1 MSAPYPWLAHSWR
14 RLLQSKARPMQA
26 LLISGP
32 AGVGKNALARAWA
45 QALLCEASLADGEAC
60 GVCGACHW
68 FIAGTHPDYRVLTLQ
83 EKENK
88 EGERKLA
95 TAIDVEQARETIDFV
110 QLSTYRAGR
119 RVVLIEPADTL
130 NLAAANALLKV
141 LEEPPLNTCFLLVS
155 DQPRRLL
162 PTLRSRCTGLDV
174 GLPPQHDAL
183 LWLRSQQ
190 MEDAEEMLAVAGG
203 APLIA
208 MSWQENG
215 QLALR
220 SEVLQVLSR
229 PDRLDPVA
237 RAEDWKNLHPRTWQ
251 VFAYKWLC
259 DMLAARLLCN
269 ARFNPDFSE
278 ILLKLGKHADLAGL
292 LSLARMHAEQGRYV
306 THPLNRQLQLEAW
319 LIHYKHIFE
328 EGNKP

>member
-1 MSAPYPWLAHSWR
+1 MSAPYPWLALPWR
-14 RLLQSKARPMQA
+14 RLLENKSHPAQA

-32 AGVGKNALARAWA
+32 SGVGKGALARAWA
-45 QALLCEASLADGEAC
+45 QALLCETPLTDGDAC

-68 FIAGTHPDYRVLTLQ
+68 FSAGTHPDYRVLTLQ

-95 TAIDVEQARETIDFV
+95 TAIDVEQARETIDYV

-162 PTLRSRCTGLDV
+162 PTIRSRCMRLEV
-174 GLPPQHDAL
+174 GLPPHHEAL
-183 LWLRSQQ
+183 LWLRDQQ
-190 MEDAEEMLAVAGG
+190 MEDAEEMLALAGG
-203 APLIA
+203 APLLGVN
-208 MSWQENG
+208 WQESG
-215 QLALR
+215 ELALR
-220 SEVLQVLSR
+220 SDVLQSLSQPR
-229 PDRLDPVA
+229 SLDPVA
-237 RAEDWKNLHPRTWQ
+237 QADAWKTLSPRVWHIFT
-251 VFAYKWLC
+251 YKWLC
-259 DMLAARLLCN
+259 DVLAARLLCT

-278 ILLKLGKHADLAGL
+278 ALLKLGKHADLAGL
-292 LSLARMHAEQGRYV
+292 LTLSRMHAEQGRYV
-306 THPLNRQLQLEAW
+306 MHPLNRQLQLEAW
-319 LIHYKHIFE
+319 LIQYQHIFE
-328 EGNKP
+328 ERKII